1 MLAGDIGEG
10 RIKAMDEEGI
20 QMQVVSYGNP
30 AQLAPANQ
38 AASLT
43 HYFIYLPFVASK
55 ARVSA
60 TTRSWNFGSRT
71 SAEPNIG

>member
-20 QMQVVSYGNP
+20 QMQVVSNP
-30 AQLAPANQ
+30 AQLAPADQ

-43 HYFIYLPFVASK
+43 
-55 ARVSA
+55 R
-60 TTRSWNFGSRT
+60 
-71 SAEPNIG
+71 